1 VYLIDKEWGVSCY
14 SLNLAIIEYKTLV
27 IRGDIEAAEATLG
40 RVPKV
45 RAPPPPDRHQTGH
58 LLLATH
64 LEDLP

>member
-45 RAPPPPDRHQTGH
+45 RAPPPPR
-58 LLLATH
+58 
-64 LEDLP
+64 